1 MKILYL
7 SASAALG
14 GAELVLLDLMA
25 MLRES
30 RPDWR
35 LSLVLGGHGPLRDEA
50 ERLGVA
56 CDVRPLPRLLAGLGD
71 AGLGDGTSQ
80 LALAGRLA
88 ASGPSALAVL
98 ADWRRLIRREAPDRV
113 HANGMKALLLAAWA
127 TPRRTPLIWH
137 LHDYLGSRAVMS
149 RLLRASSH
157 RPIAGVAVSRSIA
170 EDAMRVLGPRVA
182 VQTIYNAADLNRFTP
197 GPGDPTILDEA
208 AGLPTAAPETV
219 RVGLLATFARWKGQR
234 VFLEAASRLPADI
247 PCRFYIIGGPIYQTT
262 GSQWSLEELRSQ
274 AESLGLDG
282 RVGFTGFQEPAAALR
297 ALDVV
302 VHASTR
308 PEPFGRVIVEGL
320 ACGRAVVAVRDGGSA
335 ELFHDG
341 VEALGVPPND
351 PSALATTI
359 GRLVADADLRQRL
372 GHAGRRAAETRFD
385 RDALLGPWTA
395 LYESG
400 IECWLDGGG
409 CRVEGEDRPVGVGS
423 RQ

>member
-7 SASAALG
+7 SASAVLG
-14 GAELVLLDLMA
+14 GAELVLLDLLA
-25 MLRES
+25 TLREA

-35 LSLVLGGHGPLRDEA
+35 LSLVLGGDGPLRDEA

-56 CDVRPLPRLLAGLGD
+56 CLVRPLPRAVAGLGD
-71 AGLGDGTSQ
+71 AGLGDGTGR
-80 LALAGRLA
+80 LALACRLA
-88 ASGPSALAVL
+88 MSAPSALATL

-127 TPRRTPLIWH
+127 TPRRTPLTWH

-149 RLLRASSH
+149 RLLRASAH
-157 RPIAGVAVSRSIA
+157 RPITGVAVSRSIA
-170 EDAMRVLGPRVA
+170 EDATQVLGPRVA
-182 VQTIYNAADLNRFTP
+182 IQTIYNAADLARFTP
-197 GPGDPTILDEA
+197 ETGDPTILDEA
-208 AGLPTAAPETV
+208 AGLPTAAPGTL

-234 VFLEAASRLPADI
+234 VFLEAAARLPADL
-247 PCRFYIIGGPIYQTT
+247 PCRFYIVGGPIYRTT
-262 GSQWSLEELRSQ
+262 GSQWSLEELRSE
-274 AESLGLDG
+274 AEALGLGD
-282 RVGFTGFQEPAAALR
+282 RVGFTGFQEPATALR

-308 PEPFGRVIVEGL
+308 PEPFGRVIVEAM

-335 ELFHDG
+335 ELFQEG

-351 PSALATTI
+351 PSALARAI

-372 GHAGRRAAETRFD
+372 GHAGRRAAEARFD
-385 RDALLGPWTA
+385 REAMVVPWTT

-400 IECWLDGGG
+400 LGPRRE
-409 CRVEGEDRPVGVGS
+409 REDRLVDPSG
-423 RQ
+423 R